1 MPGTPLPADVVE
13 MAIFEQLLEMDDDA
27 RIPTGRR
34 AGLGGGAAASAPAP
48 ASMAFEPQQHTDARC
63 GAPHVTSRPPDPGF
77 SQSLVDNF
85 FEQAEGTLKEMQL
98 SLASQNLEA
107 LSRQGHFLKGSA
119 AALGIVKLKKAFE
132 KIQYLGQG
140 KDESGAG
147 SSAPDQALAR
157 IAQLMNDVNAALAE
171 AHRAFAAYYQ

>member
-1 MPGTPLPADVVE
+1 MRRTPLTP
-13 MAIFEQLLEMDDDA
+13 
-27 RIPTGRR
+27 
-34 AGLGGGAAASAPAP
+34 
-48 ASMAFEPQQHTDARC
+48 
-63 GAPHVTSRPPDPGF
+63 RPSDPGF

-85 FEQAEGTLKEMQL
+85 FEQADGTLKEMQL

-119 AALGIVKLKKAFE
+119 AALGIVKLKRAFE

-140 KDESGAG
+140 KDETGAG

-157 IAQLMNDVNAALAE
+157 IAQLMNDVDAALAE
-171 AHRAFAAYYQ
+171 AHRAFAAYYQA

>member
-27 RIPTGRR
+27 RIPTRPTTTR
-34 AGLGGGAAASAPAP
+34 A
-48 ASMAFEPQQHTDARC
+48 
-63 GAPHVTSRPPDPGF
+63 DPGF

-85 FEQAEGTLKEMQL
+85 FEQADGTLKEMQL
-98 SLASQNLEA
+98 SLASQNLDA

-119 AALGIVKLKKAFE
+119 AALGIVKLKRAFE

-171 AHRAFAAYYQ
+171 ARRAFAAYYQ